1 MSNEITSIEEL
12 QKRNQELEEQLA
24 NYKDLL
30 KKQTDTNASLINQM
44 LELKRS
50 QTAASLLAQNMTTQF
65 EALNIVLG
73 VYQANCHYENINTNL
88 QISLTDLAAR
98 FKSKSAILLKRNPL
112 DEYDSLVSSI
122 NYNYT
127 NKEERDE
134 TILKFIQKFK
144 LRKEFPLITH
154 ELETITSTSPIV
166 VNMPDIVSQS
176 ATCREFNISN
186 ITITPIIINNNV
198 DYMLAILDPQVEIE
212 PSLLS
217 CISIAYSDSL
227 NRINKEKLIQQLAIT
242 DNLTGLY
249 DRTYYNQTIARL
261 EKNPPSSVGY
271 IMVDLFRLKYV
282 NDNFGHETGDAYI
295 KAIANVLKRFFCN
308 DYAFRL
314 GGDEFCVIV
323 VDKPYQYIEDMLLIV
338 KNEIAKIEIYD
349 RNGNQI
355 LSRIDTGVDY
365 QTEDINFKNL
375 AHNADIQMNENKN
388 RYYEENGI
396 NRRK

>member
-1 MSNEITSIEEL
+1 MSNIEDL
-12 QKRNQELEEQLA
+12 QKKNQELEEQLE

-30 KKQTDTNASLINQM
+30 KKQTETNASLINQM

-50 QTAASLLAQNMTTQF
+50 QTAATLLAQNMSAQF

-98 FKSKSAILLKRNPL
+98 FKAKSTVLLKKNPL
-112 DEYDSLVSSI
+112 EEYEALVSSI

-127 NKEERDE
+127 DKNERDE
-134 TILKFIQKFK
+134 TTLQFINKFK
-144 LRKEFPLITH
+144 LRSEFPLITH
-154 ELETITSTSPIV
+154 ELETITGTSPVV

-176 ATCREFNISN
+176 ATCREFNISS

-198 DYMLAILDPQVEIE
+198 EYMLAILDPQVDIE

-249 DRTYYNQTIARL
+249 DRTYYNQVTDRL
-261 EKNPPSSVGY
+261 EREQPSSVGY

-295 KAIANVLKRFFCN
+295 KSIANVLKKFFVT

-323 VDKPYQYIEDMLLIV
+323 VNKPYQYIEDMLELV
-338 KNEIAKIEIYD
+338 NREISSIEIYD
-349 RNGNQI
+349 RNGNKV

-365 QTEDINFKNL
+365 QTERISFKEL
-375 AHNADIQMNENKN
+375 AHNADIKMNENKN